1 MNTFVSHS
9 KFKLFPTHDL
19 RQPTLE
25 LAAKRVP
32 NLQQNVAENGR
43 TIQSPRLFC
52 CQNPKQS
59 PPNKLHSVLQLS
71 TKKLSFFFLFL
82 FFFVIKQSIH
92 WWWWGRRRSNLMVHS
107 FNIPKRQGYSCMID
121 WLVLLVVPLI

>member
-43 TIQSPRLFC
+43 TIQSARLFY

-59 PPNKLHSVLQLS
+59 SSVAFDDDEEEEDQ
-71 TKKLSFFFLFL
+71 T
-82 FFFVIKQSIH
+82 
-92 WWWWGRRRSNLMVHS
+92 
-107 FNIPKRQGYSCMID
+107 
-121 WLVLLVVPLI
+121 